1 MPYDNHIIV
10 IWADRTPFDEHASR
24 FNAPKIVEVAIVII
38 ADQFGSRDIEL
49 YCKNEQLQRVS
60 ESHRS
65 YDALQSGLSRGWG
78 EVGISPGP
86 GIFLRARKF

>member
-10 IWADRTPFDEHASR
+10 IRADRTPFDEHASR

-49 YCKNEQLQRVS
+49 YCRNEQLQRVS

-65 YDALQSGLSRGWG
+65 YDALQYSILHWTTMAT
-78 EVGISPGP
+78 IPYQHTND
-86 GIFLRARKF
+86 